1 MELSDCNYVILRRR
15 KIMIRTVDT
24 DVIVILIGH
33 FYSIVDH
40 YPDADLW
47 IAFGT
52 GKHFLY
58 YHLNTICGRLGREQ
72 SPCLPPFHAFTG
84 CDSTSSFYGKTKKKT
99 AWATWSI
106 YPEVSEA
113 FVFMLENTFA
123 QTDCTSH
130 FFLLLERFTIL
141 LYHDKTSCIE

>member
-1 MELSDCNYVILRRR
+1 MANSDHEEADTRIVLHVHDSLERGSR
-15 KIMIRTVDT
+15 KIMIRTVDA

-47 IAFGT
+47 VAFGT
-52 GKHFLY
+52 GKHFRY

-72 SPCLPPFHAFTG
+72 SWCLPPFHAFTG
-84 CDSTSSFYGKTKKKT
+84 

-113 FVFMLENTFA
+113 FVFMLENIFA
-123 QTDCTSH
+123 QTDCISH
-130 FFLLLERFTIL
+130 FFLLLERFTVL
-141 LYHDKTSCIE
+141 L